1 MNHMAAYR
9 EEKRMETI
17 ELARKYE
24 MTSNPTPEPEKGSYE
39 VLLIQTGE
47 VYACSENESLLAGM
61 CRLGRRGIP
70 VGCLGGGCGICKVK
84 VVRGEVASLGP
95 ISRAH
100 VSEEEEREGYTL
112 ACRAAPKGAVTLEV
126 VGKMQKPFFHG
137 FTAQQNVLRMK
148 QGGASWE
155 S

>member
-1 MNHMAAYR
+1 
-9 EEKRMETI
+9 
-17 ELARKYE
+17 
-24 MTSNPTPEPEKGSYE
+24 MTSNPAPEPEKESHE
-39 VLLIQTGE
+39 VLLVQTGE

-70 VGCLGGGCGICKVK
+70 VGCLGGGCGVCKVK

-100 VSEEEEREGYTL
+100 VSEEEERQGYTL
-112 ACRAAPKGAVTLEV
+112 ACRAAPKGAVILEV
-126 VGKMQKPFFHG
+126 VGKMQKSFFHG
-137 FTAQQNVLRMK
+137 FAIQQNVSRTK